1 MTGGQA
7 ECTRFRLGSWL
18 VPARQ
23 QEQSTG
29 SALVRPLA
37 LALLTS
43 VTTLS
48 GTCSARARPA
58 PAPSAQAQAPTR
70 SAAVFSRFIMS
81 CDVRCVVCCKVR
93 TAVRRRAER
102 ERQG

>member
-43 VTTLS
+43 VYSDHTQWHWQRQ
-48 GTCSARARPA
+48 GA
-58 PAPSAQAQAPTR
+58 PSPSAQRPGTGSTR
-70 SAAVFSRFIMS
+70 SAAVFSRIYN
-81 CDVRCVVCCKVR
+81 
-93 TAVRRRAER
+93 EL
-102 ERQG
+102 